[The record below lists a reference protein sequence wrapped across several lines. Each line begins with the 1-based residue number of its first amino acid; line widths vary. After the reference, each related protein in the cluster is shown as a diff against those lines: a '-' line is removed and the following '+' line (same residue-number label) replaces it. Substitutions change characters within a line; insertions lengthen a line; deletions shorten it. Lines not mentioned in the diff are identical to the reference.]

1 MTSQTRMTRSPHLH
15 EDIDRV
21 WATRIRKQ
29 QPDFIKLTLVYSEDR
44 VAGRPRP
51 DNDRHGLDPSLAS
64 CLVGT
69 AHGDRLRVSAHVESA
84 YDFDVA
90 VAARTDLIAHLPG
103 FWPDPVRTKDKG
115 PGIYRISEDAA
126 RRAARQGT
134 IVITTVGDAIRENML
149 PDVRGPFS
157 TCSGGTST
165 S

>member
-1 MTSQTRMTRSPHLH
+1 MTRSPHLH

-21 WATRIRKQ
+21 WSTRIQKQ

-44 VAGRPRP
+44 VAGLPRP

-64 CLVGT
+64 YFVGK

-84 YDFDVA
+84 YGFDVA
-90 VAARTDLIAHLPG
+90 VAARADLIAHLPG
-103 FWPDPVRTKDKG
+103 FGPMRSASRTKG

-134 IVITTVGDAIRENML
+134 VVITTVGDAIRENMP

-165 S
+165 C